1 MHLLSQLAGIAAL
14 VLFCVALMGWVYGGR
29 KPPKAYTCGDKN
41 CPECGSGSE
50 ASPGLRPEEAERPAL
65 PPQIIVHL
73 SLSERMDLRPLSAQ
87 ERALAREYW
96 EAFKATEDEKR
107 KG

>member
-1 MHLLSQLAGIAAL
+1 MGVLAIVFL
-14 VLFCVALMGWVYGGR
+14 VLVCMVLSCGVFYGR
-29 KPPKAYTCGDKN
+29 KPVRRYVCGDKN

-73 SLSERMDLRPLSAQ
+73 SLSERMDLRPLSTQ
-87 ERALAREYW
+87 ERASAREYW
-96 EAFKATEDEKR
+96 EAFCASEDEKR

>member
-1 MHLLSQLAGIAAL
+1 MHLAAQIGGIVAL
-14 VLFCVALMGWVYGGR
+14 VLFSMFLGCALFYGR
-29 KPPKAYTCGDKN
+29 KPIRRYVCGDKN

-87 ERALAREYW
+87 ERASAREYW